1 MNSNTTR
8 SSHAERLDEREG
20 VVDLTSWFDILL
32 RYRWTFITVAGAT
45 ILAGLFYAWIARP
58 VYQADILVQV
68 EENANS
74 SSAAAN
80 KVAATISPIFDV
92 KPAATAEIELLQSR
106 MVVGRAVDNLML
118 NIEASPRYFP
128 VIGRAIA
135 QRNPELSRPG
145 LFGWGGFAWGG
156 ESIQVTELTVP
167 PEMEERKIL
176 LTALADGQ
184 YRVSFASDAARA
196 TGKVGVPLTVR
207 TATGPVQ
214 MTVARL
220 DGRPG
225 AQFVVRH
232 LPRPAAIARLQQQL
246 HIMERGKQSGV
257 IGVTLEGESPELTAA
272 ILNEIGQEYVDQ
284 NVRRKAAE
292 AEKSLDFLQTQ
303 LPQLKQQVEAA
314 ESRYNAMR
322 NQRGTVDLSEE
333 SKLILSQ
340 SVQIQTR
347 LQELRQKRQELAMR
361 FVGDH
366 PSITAIDNQIA
377 GLTNQLN
384 SVTGRIQRLPDVEQ
398 NVLRLMRDVKVST
411 ELYQAL
417 LNDVQQLKLM
427 KASKVGTAR
436 LVDPAN
442 VPIKPVRPNRLLIVG
457 VAAGLGVIAGLLM
470 VVVRRS
476 LDGGLTDADEI
487 EQQTGLTVYSTIPL
501 SLTQNR
507 RFGGTKPQPGLLALQ
522 EPEDPAV
529 ESLRSFRT
537 ALQFALVGSRNRIVV
552 LTGPA
557 PGVGKSF
564 VSANFAA
571 ILAAGGKRV
580 VLVDGDLRRGGLN
593 HRFGSRRTPGLS
605 DLLVGAPLEKV
616 VQRQVAPNLDFI
628 PTGAQAP
635 QPADMLNSPAMEALL
650 DELKSRYDVVLID
663 SPPVLSAADA
673 GILASKAGAVF
684 LVARADLTTA
694 SELQAADKALRHA
707 GGDVK
712 GVLFNGLHV
721 EGRWYRSHYHFG
733 KYRYMNQYG
742 AIKPVKQA

>member
-1 MNSNTTR
+1 MNSNNIR
-8 SSHAERLDEREG
+8 STHSERADERDG
-20 VVDLTSWFDILL
+20 MVDLTSWFDVLA
-32 RYRWTFITVAGAT
+32 RYRWTFLTVAGLVIALGA
-45 ILAGLFYAWIARP
+45 IYALIARP
-58 VYQADILVQV
+58 VYRADIMVQV
-68 EENANS
+68 EESTNTTAATNRVAAQIS
-74 SSAAAN
+74 PVIEVKSAA
-80 KVAATISPIFDV
+80 S
-92 KPAATAEIELLQSR
+92 AEIELLQSR

-128 VIGRAIA
+128 IVGRAIA
-135 QRNPELSRPG
+135 QSNSELSQPG
-145 LFGWGGFAWGG
+145 LLGWGGFAWGS
-156 ESIQVTELTVP
+156 ESIAVSELTVP
-167 PEMEERKIL
+167 AEMDERKITV
-176 LTALADGQ
+176 TALGKGD
-184 YRVSFASDAARA
+184 YRVSFASDPARA
-196 TGKVGVPLTVR
+196 NGKVGEPLTVK
-207 TATGPVQ
+207 TAYGPVNL
-214 MTVARL
+214 TISKL

-225 AQFVVRH
+225 AQFELRH
-232 LPRPAAIARLQQQL
+232 LPRLAAIAHLQQQL

-257 IGVTLEGESPELTAA
+257 IGVTLEGDSPQLTAA
-272 ILNEIGQEYVDQ
+272 ILNEIGMEYVEQ

-292 AEKSLDFLQTQ
+292 AEKSLEFLQGQ
-303 LPQLKQQVEAA
+303 MPQLRQQVEAA

-333 SKLILSQ
+333 SKLILAQ

-347 LQELRQKRQELAMR
+347 LQELKQKRQELAMR

-366 PSITAIDNQIA
+366 PSITAIDGQIDS
-377 GLTNQLN
+377 LTAQLN
-384 SVTGRIQRLPDVEQ
+384 GVTGRIQRLPDVEQ
-398 NVLRLMRDVKVST
+398 NVLRLMRDVKVNT

-442 VPIKPVRPNRLLIVG
+442 VPLKPVRPNRPLIVA
-457 VAAGLGVIAGLLM
+457 VAVGLGVLAGLLM

-487 EQQTGLTVYSTIPL
+487 EQQTGLTVYATIPL
-501 SLTQNR
+501 SQQQSR
-507 RFGGTKPQPGLLALQ
+507 KFGGAKPLPGLLALQ
-522 EPEDPAV
+522 EPEDPAM

-552 LTGPA
+552 ITGPA

-564 VSANFAA
+564 IAANFAA
-571 ILAAGGKRV
+571 ILGAGGKRV
-580 VLVDGDLRRGGLN
+580 ALVDADLRRGGLN
-593 HRFGSRRTPGLS
+593 HRFGSRRSPGLS
-605 DLLVGAPLEKV
+605 DVLLGTPLDKV
-616 VQRQVAPNLDFI
+616 VQRQVAPGLDFI

-635 QPADMLNSPAMEALL
+635 QPADMLNSPGMEALI

-663 SPPVLSAADA
+663 SPPVLAAADA
-673 GILASKAGAVF
+673 GILASRAGAVF
-684 LVARADLTTA
+684 LVARADVTTA
-694 SELQAADKALRHA
+694 SELQATDKAIRHA

-733 KYRYMNQYG
+733 KYRYMNQYS
-742 AIKPVKQA
+742 AIKARRA